1 MTTKV
6 EILAGHGVPVDVT
19 SISRPDGARSYTT
32 RIAAGAHG
40 VAYVHSGADLLIRE
54 VTPEDL
60 AAEAAET
67 EAALKDE
74 DPAYMAEAEGGESMK
89 GEDE

>member
-6 EILAGHGVPVDVT
+6 EIFAGHGWPVDVT
-19 SISRPDGARSYTT
+19 PISRPDGVKGATT

-40 VAYVHSGADLLIRE
+40 MAYVHSGSDLLIRE
-54 VTPEDL
+54 VQPDEL
-60 AAEAAET
+60 AAESAAT
-67 EAALKDE
+67 EAVADTATE
-74 DPAYMAEAEGGESMK
+74 TDK

>member
-6 EILAGHGVPVDVT
+6 EIFAGHGVPVDVT
-19 SISRPDGARSYTT
+19 PISRPDGARGYTT

-40 VAYVHSGADLLIRE
+40 VAYVHSGADLLVRE
-54 VTPEDL
+54 VTPEEL
-60 AAEAAET
+60 AAEAAAT

-74 DPAYMAEAEGGESMK
+74 DPAYMAEAEGGEPMK

>member
-6 EILAGHGVPVDVT
+6 EIFAGHGVPVDVT
-19 SISRPDGARSYTT
+19 PISRPDGAKGPTT

-40 VAYVHSGADLLIRE
+40 VAYVHSGADLLVRE
-54 VTPEDL
+54 ITPEEL
-60 AAEAAET
+60 AAEAAAT
-67 EAALKDE
+67 EAALSGE
-74 DPAYMAEAEGGESMK
+74 DPAYMAEAEGGEPMK

>member
-6 EILAGHGVPVDVT
+6 EIFAGHGVPVDVT
-19 SISRPDGARSYTT
+19 PISRPDGARGYTT

-40 VAYVHSGADLLIRE
+40 VAYVHSGADLLVRE
-54 VTPEDL
+54 ITPEEL
-60 AAEAAET
+60 AAEAAAT

-74 DPAYMAEAEGGESMK
+74 DPAYMAEAEGGEPMK

>member
-6 EILAGHGVPVDVT
+6 EIFAGHGVPVDVT
-19 SISRPDGARSYTT
+19 PISRPDGARRYTT
-32 RIAAGAHG
+32 RISAGAHG
-40 VAYVHSGADLLIRE
+40 VAYVHSGADLLVRE
-54 VTPEDL
+54 VTPEEL
-60 AAEAAET
+60 AAEAAAT

-74 DPAYMAEAEGGESMK
+74 DPAYMAEAEGGEPMK